1 VNRRERVLI
10 ALGGGQPDRV
20 PFLDTI
26 VEEPIPQMLLGKE
39 HYEPHEIA
47 DLLGLDGFGAY
58 IWPPVYA
65 ETTKTSE
72 GLEYQ
77 GAGLL
82 HTRADLARI
91 DLPDPDD
98 ESLYESVRALVHRY
112 SGEYV
117 LWAGTMLGWHPTL
130 WSMGLDGFAYALVD
144 DCDLIYE
151 ILELYTEW
159 QRRVIVN
166 LQETGIDFLWLGD
179 DIAFNAGPL
188 FSPEVFRNIFLP
200 YGRRVAEI
208 IGVPWVFHSD
218 GNLMP
223 ILEDLLSLGMAG
235 LHPIQPNAMDIEALK
250 RKYGERLCL
259 WGNIDLEYTL
269 TRGTPEEVKALV
281 RRRIEIVGRGGG
293 YILGSSNSITPYCKP
308 ENVLAMA
315 DAVRQYGWY
324 NGS

>member
-1 VNRRERVLI
+1 
-10 ALGGGQPDRV
+10 
-20 PFLDTI
+20 
-26 VEEPIPQMLLGKE
+26 
-39 HYEPHEIA
+39 
-47 DLLGLDGFGAY
+47 
-58 IWPPVYA
+58 
-65 ETTKTSE
+65 
-72 GLEYQ
+72 
-77 GAGLL
+77 
-82 HTRADLARI
+82 
-91 DLPDPDD
+91 
-98 ESLYESVRALVHRY
+98 
-112 SGEYV
+112 
-117 LWAGTMLGWHPTL
+117 
-130 WSMGLDGFAYALVD
+130 
-144 DCDLIYE
+144 LIYE